1 LQKIDALK
9 ILHSILVHVYL
20 KTATTKITHLQ
31 IWLQKQIGKNGYQ
44 YVNVWKC

>member
-1 LQKIDALK
+1 MQKTDTLK

-20 KTATTKITHLQ
+20 KTATTKIKRSQ

-44 YVNVWKC
+44 NVNV